1 MEISIPHQVIFETEE
16 PVPVSE
22 IIASLLGAEQILR
35 DVGPLFEE
43 YYLGFKIDSLR
54 VSVRLISQESPL
66 KEFFY
71 LGLVATYQK
80 DLVKDVPAIIY
91 NLTGNVVPAEY
102 TTLVTIMFCLL
113 AFYGV
118 EYIYS
123 QVNGKA
129 FSKRLRAHTDE
140 LTKELSRETGV
151 SEEKIKS
158 ILESK
163 FGKGRIRVLGH
174 AALSFFAPSKRES
187 NAPVVIGNKRFDS
200 ETIAEIPSEAQI
212 EEANVPEIMRPFESV
227 QIELHAQ
234 DMDHAKQGW
243 AAVVP
248 TVTSKRLR
256 MEIYPPN

>member
-1 MEISIPHQVIFETEE
+1 
-16 PVPVSE
+16 
-22 IIASLLGAEQILR
+22 
-35 DVGPLFEE
+35 
-43 YYLGFKIDSLR
+43 
-54 VSVRLISQESPL
+54 
-66 KEFFY
+66 
-71 LGLVATYQK
+71 
-80 DLVKDVPAIIY
+80 
-91 NLTGNVVPAEY
+91 
-102 TTLVTIMFCLL
+102 MFCLL